1 MGRMADARKR
11 ARRRRGGEPESPPEA
26 KPSERAPARPLEPE
40 TAAAAEL
47 ALPAELEP
55 QDPEELVFPAD
66 PTPAPS
72 GGRISLPASGL
83 ASDILAQHELMEAE
97 SDAAQ
102 PSAEPAS
109 GTGAASAQNL
119 SFFGTSARDEKEVL
133 AEATEHL
140 ATFYLE
146 REEYG
151 LPVRLVQEIIR
162 VTEITPVPRAPDFIK
177 GVINLRGRIIPVVD
191 LRRKLK
197 LGDVVVGRESRI
209 VVVKLDERLIGLLV
223 DGASQVLR
231 VPVSSIEAAPE
242 EVVEIDEQF
251 IRGVAKLEKR
261 LIILIDLQQ
270 VLARE
275 LRAVESQGM
284 RA

>member
-11 ARRRRGGEPESPPEA
+11 ARRRGARESVEKPEQQP
-26 KPSERAPARPLEPE
+26 
-40 TAAAAEL
+40 AAAEL
-47 ALPAELEP
+47 EVAAEPAEP
-55 QDPEELVFPAD
+55 ASAPASEELVFPAD
-66 PTPAPS
+66 PEPAPAAVP
-72 GGRISLPASGL
+72 GKLTLPASGL
-83 ASDILAQHELMEAE
+83 ASEILGQQHLAELVDEP
-97 SDAAQ
+97 AAQ
-102 PSAEPAS
+102 ATPAGEGAPS
-109 GTGAASAQNL
+109 QNL
-119 SFFGTSARDEKEVL
+119 AFFSAPAREEKAAV
-133 AEATEHL
+133 EATEHL
-140 ATFYLE
+140 ATFYLD

-162 VTEITPVPRAPDFIK
+162 VTEITQVPRAPEFIK

-197 LGDVVVGRESRI
+197 LGAVEVGRQTRI
-209 VVVKLDERLIGLLV
+209 VVVKVDERLIGLLV

-242 EVVEIDEQF
+242 EVIEIDEQF

-261 LIILIDLQQ
+261 LIILIDLNQ

-275 LRAVESQGM
+275 LRAVEGQGL

>member
-11 ARRRRGGEPESPPEA
+11 ARRRDGGGETPEDQ
-26 KPSERAPARPLEPE
+26 KPVEETPVPVPDRQALPDEPVSV
-40 TAAAAEL
+40 AAAEL
-47 ALPAELEP
+47 M
-55 QDPEELVFPAD
+55 FPAD
-66 PTPAPS
+66 PEPSPSPAP
-72 GGRISLPASGL
+72 GRLRLPASGL
-83 ASDILAQHELMEAE
+83 ASEILGMQEVSGIGDEAR
-97 SDAAQ
+97 D
-102 PSAEPAS
+102 PEPGKEEPGSSPERDVS
-109 GTGAASAQNL
+109 GHNL
-119 SFFGTSARDEKEVL
+119 SFFSSVAREEKTDV

-140 ATFYLE
+140 ATFYLD

-162 VTEITPVPRAPDFIK
+162 VTEITQVPRAPDFIK
-177 GVINLRGRIIPVVD
+177 GVINLRGRIIPVID

-197 LGDVVVGRESRI
+197 LGDVEVGRQTRI
-209 VVVKLDERLIGLLV
+209 VVVKLEDRQIGLLV

-231 VPVSSIEAAPE
+231 VPVSSVEAAPE
-242 EVVEIDEQF
+242 EVLEIDEQY

-261 LIILIDLQQ
+261 LIILIDLSQ

-275 LRAVESQGM
+275 LRAVDGHGG

>member
-11 ARRRRGGEPESPPEA
+11 ARRRGVSGGEPKPEGQEPVQETSAPEPPADAAPPVEPEVPA
-26 KPSERAPARPLEPE
+26 AEDLEFPADPEPAPARPRKL
-40 TAAAAEL
+40 T
-47 ALPAELEP
+47 
-55 QDPEELVFPAD
+55 
-66 PTPAPS
+66 
-72 GGRISLPASGL
+72 LPASGL
-83 ASDILAQHELMEAE
+83 ASEILEQQELATL
-97 SDAAQ
+97 D
-102 PSAEPAS
+102 AEPAPVRPEVS
-109 GTGAASAQNL
+109 GADSTGADSAGQSL
-119 SFFGTSARDEKEVL
+119 SFFSSAAREEKTSV

-140 ATFYLE
+140 ATFYLDQ
-146 REEYG
+146 EEYG

-162 VTEITPVPRAPDFIK
+162 VTEITQVPRAPDFIK

-197 LGDVVVGRESRI
+197 LGDVEIGRQTRI
-209 VVVKLDERLIGLLV
+209 VVVKVEDRLIGLLV

-261 LIILIDLQQ
+261 LIILIDLSQ
-270 VLARE
+270 VLSRE
-275 LRAVESQGM
+275 LRAVETQES